1 MTPVTYESFLPH
13 VLPYVPN
20 CFEEQAIV
28 AIRNACIDFCRDTQ
42 VLQQDIDPIS
52 TVAGEGTYEIDVPMG
67 YVLGQ
72 VMALYYVG
80 KKLER
85 KSQLELE
92 KLYTR
97 DWQSLLGSPQV
108 FTQFNHDEVTIALK
122 PDSAALNSLTGRIS
136 LVPTRFSTKVDGVLL
151 ERFLDDIASG
161 ALSRLM
167 LTPDQP
173 YTDVKSASVY
183 AVKFKAGTATA
194 RSFVNG
200 GMNHAPM
207 RVRFQRIW

>member
-1 MTPVTYESFLPH
+1 MTPVLYESFLPH

-28 AIRNACIDFCRDTQ
+28 AIRNTCIDFCRDTQ
-42 VLQQDIDPIS
+42 VLQLDIDAIS
-52 TVAGEGTYEIDVPMG
+52 TVAGEGTYGIDVPLG

-80 KKLER
+80 KRLER

-92 KLYTR
+92 RLYSR
-97 DWQSLLGSPQV
+97 DWQSLLGTPQV
-108 FTQFNHDEVTIALK
+108 FTQFNQDEVTVALK
-122 PDSAALNSLTGRIS
+122 PDSATKNALTGRVS
-136 LVPTRFSTKVDGVLL
+136 LVPTRLSTKIDGVLF
-151 ERFLDDIASG
+151 ERFLDDIAAGSL
-161 ALSRLM
+161 ARLL
-167 LTPDQP
+167 LTPEQP
-173 YTDVKSASVY
+173 YTDVRSAAAY
-183 AVKFKAGTATA
+183 AAKFKSGCAAA

-207 RVRFQRIW
+207 RVRYQRIW